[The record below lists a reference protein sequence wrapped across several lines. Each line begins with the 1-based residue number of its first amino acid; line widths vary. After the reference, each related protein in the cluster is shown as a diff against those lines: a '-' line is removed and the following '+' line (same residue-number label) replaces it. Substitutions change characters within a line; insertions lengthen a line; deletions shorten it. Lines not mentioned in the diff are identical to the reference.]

1 MQDDDLQG
9 MKFLVVDDNP
19 INVEIAQTLLRF
31 KNAKVSTASNGVETL
46 EVLEA
51 SQPGTYSAVLLDLRM
66 PLLDG
71 YETVA
76 KMRRHSR
83 ADISGLPVIAM
94 SADEVFVDG
103 TKVDDSGF
111 DAFMVKPVNAEKLI
125 EILKGLGR

>member
-76 KMRRHSR
+76 KIRRHSR

-103 TKVDDSGF
+103 EKVDDSGF
-111 DAFMVKPVNAEKLI
+111 DAFMVKPVNAEKLV

>member
-1 MQDDDLQG
+1 MEDDLQG
-9 MKFLVVDDNP
+9 MRFLVVDDNP

-46 EVLEA
+46 ETLEA
-51 SQPGTYSAVLLDLRM
+51 SQPGAYSAVLLDLRM

-76 KMRRHSR
+76 KIRENPR
-83 ADISGLPVIAM
+83 ADISSLPVIAM
-94 SADEVFVDG
+94 SADEVFVDSV
-103 TKVDDSGF
+103 KVDSSGF
-111 DAFMVKPVNAEKLI
+111 DAFMVKPVNVEKLI